1 MDILFVLLY
10 AGLSGFYNVFKKLAV
25 VKSRET
31 TVLVLFT
38 TVAFLLSLIWIPFG
52 ISISWQFILIFAL
65 KGFLLALSW
74 FLTLKVLQ
82 TADLSLVTIIN
93 VLSAVLSFV
102 SGMLIFKESA
112 SVWQI
117 VGSVLVVLGVAA
129 INLVSKKQKGSVTVL
144 QFFMLLFGALVT
156 TSTTIIDKF
165 TTSYLTNHQVQFWFL
180 LFVCVFSWIFFLI
193 DCLRKK
199 EFLIKK
205 DDLKN
210 WWTYLVGVFLF
221 VGDYM
226 LFRAYKVPGS
236 KMITISILAQLKVV
250 IAVLAGILI
259 FKEKNIWKKLALL
272 AVVILGA
279 VLISVF

>member
-10 AGLSGFYNVFKKLAV
+10 AGLIGFYNVFKKLAV